1 MTPREKE
8 TSRPCGAHPGQQ
20 ALPTKCLLSVVS
32 AGTEQERQTDSP
44 MVSRHQ
50 GHKVREE
57 GACDQH
63 TLENKV
69 IQLKQQ
75 SSPKPA

>member
-44 MVSRHQ
+44 MV
-50 GHKVREE
+50 
-57 GACDQH
+57 
-63 TLENKV
+63 
-69 IQLKQQ
+69 
-75 SSPKPA
+75 